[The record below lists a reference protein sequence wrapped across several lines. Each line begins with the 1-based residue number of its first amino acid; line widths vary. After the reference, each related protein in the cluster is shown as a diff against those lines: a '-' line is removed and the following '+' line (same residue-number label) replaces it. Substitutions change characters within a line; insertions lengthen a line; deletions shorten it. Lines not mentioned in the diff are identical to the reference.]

1 MSMQFGCHFVS
12 FRIPRW
18 MRQTGSSGLLQVD
31 GTIKGYP
38 RYPMVSS
45 VLYWPESVSSLL
57 GFIQM
62 QLTISVSVG
71 HACLVW
77 VVLSAYA
84 SFLSVY
90 SALQKRIPTSLFHSP
105 LSLTHLSRFLSVS
118 MGTKLRFTFLRAIF
132 EQLGTHT
139 HTRWMYIHVHMYM

>member
-1 MSMQFGCHFVS
+1 
-12 FRIPRW
+12 

-57 GFIQM
+57 GFIQI
-62 QLTISVSVG
+62 QLTISVSEG
-71 HACLVW
+71 HCCLVW
-77 VVLSAYA
+77 VVLSAFA

-105 LSLTHLSRFLSVS
+105 LSLTHLCRFLSVS

-132 EQLGTHT
+132 EQLGAHTHT